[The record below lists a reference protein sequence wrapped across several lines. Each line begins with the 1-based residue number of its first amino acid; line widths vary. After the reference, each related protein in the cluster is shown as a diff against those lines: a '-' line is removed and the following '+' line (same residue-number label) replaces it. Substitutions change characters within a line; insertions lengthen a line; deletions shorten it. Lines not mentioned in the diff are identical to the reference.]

1 MDDGRCTMMD
11 VSSSAAIF
19 LGNKISLVFP
29 KSGSFL
35 SFQLSRD
42 PIFARSN
49 TTGLCEGSI
58 SNKQTTTTTQ
68 HTQSRQNLE
77 RQSSSFHHYL
87 HCTYYYYIAY
97 CTLLPMICTIICY
110 RRYGM
115 VWYHTIPFCSLSA
128 LYIFLQQYYCIG
140 LTRSALL
147 YFLKQDPPYYI
158 F

>member
-1 MDDGRCTMMD
+1 MRRKDCNQLVTKYEFRTLLLMVVAIGDGRLTMDDGRCTMMD

-58 SNKQTTTTTQ
+58 SSKQTTTTTQ

-77 RQSSSFHHYL
+77 RQSSSFHHY
-87 HCTYYYYIAY
+87 TVR
-97 CTLLPMICTIICY
+97 TI
-110 RRYGM
+110 
-115 VWYHTIPFCSLSA
+115 T
-128 LYIFLQQYYCIG
+128 
-140 LTRSALL
+140 T
-147 YFLKQDPPYYI
+147 
-158 F
+158 